1 MSSSVK
7 RRALSAVAVAAV
19 AALATTAVPA
29 QSHAAA
35 KLKIAFVM
43 GAESDPF
50 FQAMKVGAVAEAKAK
65 NVDLIWQGDPSV
77 YSPATQI
84 PIADAVLAQK
94 PDGLVLIPTDPDALQ
109 ATVTKAN
116 GLKIP
121 VVNVDTHV
129 KDLTNVV
136 SFITGDN
143 TDGGT
148 KAADAMAKA
157 IKYKAGKKYQVA
169 VGLTSATATTNVAR
183 LEGFKAR
190 VASTYPGIT
199 IVDVAYSQSQP
210 SVANTNVSNWLTKYP
225 SLNGIFAIDG
235 TNADGAAAAIQA
247 KGLVGKVALVG
258 YDAYKKNV
266 NLIGKKV
273 ITALVAQDPAQE
285 ARLAI
290 DTLVDY
296 IAGKTT
302 GIKKNV
308 VIPNFVIDIHT
319 KAADKKKYTY
329 VQK

>member
-1 MSSSVK
+1 MIRTSK
-7 RRALSAVAVAAV
+7 KA
-19 AALATTAVPA
+19 AALVAL
-29 QSHAAA
+29 AAA
-35 KLKIAFVM
+35 GALVAGVTATAARAADKITIAFVM

-50 FQAMKVGAVAEAKAK
+50 FQAMKVGAEAQAKASG
-65 NVDLIWQGDPSV
+65 VTLIWQGDPSV

-84 PIADAVLAQK
+84 PIADQVLAQN
-94 PDGLVLIPTDPDALQ
+94 PSGLVLIPTDPVALQ
-109 ATVTKAN
+109 NTVTKAKTA
-116 GLKIP
+116 GIP

-129 KDLTNVV
+129 NDLTDVV

-143 TDGGT
+143 ADGGA

-157 IKYKAGKKYQVA
+157 IGYKKGGSYQVA

-183 LEGFKAR
+183 LDGFSKA
-190 VASTYPGIT
+190 VAKKYPGIK
-199 IVDVAYSQSQP
+199 IVDKAYSQSQP
-210 SVANTNVSNWLTKYP
+210 AVANTNVNNWLTKYP
-225 SLNGIFAIDG
+225 KLNGIFAIDG

-266 NLIGKKV
+266 DLISKRV

-296 IAGKTT
+296 IGGKTT
-302 GIKKNV
+302 GIQKNV

-319 KAADKKKYTY
+319 KAADKAKYTY